1 MEDGRPDLISGLS
14 AAEWNSRFA
23 TLHDYLIEA
32 EDEFRCGRASEHEF
46 VSNCRSLIQ
55 AIKELRTVL
64 GDPQSMCIVNDS
76 LKELQ
81 TISPL
86 SRRCRT
92 HQRKI
97 SHPDS

>member
-23 TLHDYLIEA
+23 TLYDYLIEA

-55 AIKELRTVL
+55 AIRELRTVL
-64 GDPQSMCIVNDS
+64 DADGIGNLAETPAEQRSRGHIRGN
-76 LKELQ
+76 
-81 TISPL
+81 
-86 SRRCRT
+86 RRCRT
-92 HQRKI
+92 PQPRN
-97 SHPDS
+97 